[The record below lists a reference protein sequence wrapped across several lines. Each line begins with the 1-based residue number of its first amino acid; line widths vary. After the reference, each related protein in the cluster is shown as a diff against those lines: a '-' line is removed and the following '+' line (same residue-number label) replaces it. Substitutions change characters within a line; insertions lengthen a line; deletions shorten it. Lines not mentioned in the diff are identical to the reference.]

1 MSVYFVTSNYSFS
14 GAKVR
19 LFLKNASI
27 FDFLAFWRR
36 NHPSS
41 SYSSY
46 LYTFKTNP
54 METTEKKLFLLD
66 AYALIYRAFFAMSK
80 NPRLNS
86 KGVNTSAVMGFLNS
100 LYEILQKEKPSHIG
114 VAFDVAGTAQR
125 QAEYS
130 EYKANRE
137 KMPDDLRDAIPYII
151 RLIEGFNIPVYGVEG
166 YEADDVIG
174 TLAKKA
180 EQQGFLTYMMTPDK
194 DFGQLVTDK
203 ILLYKPAKFGEPAQ
217 VWGPKEVCERYG
229 IQEPKQ
235 LIDILGLWGDAADN
249 IPGIPGIGEKTA
261 AQLVGKYGSV
271 ENLIAHADE
280 LKGKQKENVVNFA
293 EQGLM
298 SKSLATINLEVP
310 VEFNEEEL
318 KAKEPDVPMLMALFE
333 ELEFRTFAKRFLEDY
348 KTKQS
353 TLDGPSTL
361 RQAQGSGT
369 LASPSLRGTKQ
380 SREVTEGSQQN
391 DLFSTEATSPSGQFD
406 LFNQGDNSGLLEFS
420 DKDSAKTVAH
430 NYQLVE
436 SDADIQALVGLLSK
450 QKQFVFDTE
459 TTNID
464 VYSAELVG
472 LSFAIKAHEAWY
484 LSMPADQEECQK
496 KLELLR
502 PLFEDESILKIGQN
516 LKYDI
521 SMLAQ
526 YGISVK
532 GKLFDTMLAHY
543 LLEPEQRHN
552 MDYLAEV
559 YLNYITIPIE
569 DLIGK
574 GRQQKTM
581 REVPVNLVKEYA
593 AEDADITLQLYEKLL
608 PLLKE
613 NGVEKLF
620 YEIEMPLVPV
630 LSRMEANGV
639 RIDTENLLQISEAFG
654 VEIHKIEE
662 EIYNAAGMPFNIAS
676 PKQLGEVLFE
686 KLRIDEKA
694 KKTKTGQY
702 ATGEDVLQKLSH
714 KHPIIQLI
722 LDYRSFTKLKSTYLD
737 ALPALVNPKDGLI
750 HTSYNQAVTAT
761 GRLSSNNP
769 NLQNIPV
776 RTEKGREIRRA
787 FVPRSPQ
794 YTLLAADYSQI
805 ELRIIAHLSQDPA
818 MMADFNLGHDIHAAT
833 AAKVFH
839 VPMDQVTKEQRSRAK
854 AVNFGIIYGMSA
866 FGLAERMELSRSEAA
881 DIIKKYFEEY
891 AGIKEYMNRS
901 IALARERGYAETI
914 LGRRRY
920 LRDINGAN
928 SVVRGFAERN
938 AINAPIQ
945 GSSADMIKI
954 AMIGIHEEL
963 ERLKMQ
969 SKMILQVHDELVFDA
984 HLDEL
989 DALKAIVQDKM
1000 VNALPL
1006 SVPVV
1011 VEMNTGA
1018 NWLEAH

>member
-1 MSVYFVTSNYSFS
+1 
-14 GAKVR
+14 
-19 LFLKNASI
+19 
-27 FDFLAFWRR
+27 
-36 NHPSS
+36 
-41 SYSSY
+41 
-46 LYTFKTNP
+46 
-54 METTEKKLFLLD
+54 METTEKRLFLLD

-151 RLIEGFNIPVYGVEG
+151 RLIEAFNIPVYGVEG

-174 TLAKKA
+174 TLSKKA
-180 EQQGFLTYMMTPDK
+180 EQQGFTTYMMTPDK

-235 LIDILGLWGDAADN
+235 LIDILGLWGDASDN

-261 AQLVGKYGSV
+261 SLLIGKYGSM

-310 VEFNEEEL
+310 VDFDEEEL
-318 KAKEPDVPMLMALFE
+318 RAKEPDVPALMALFE

-348 KTKQS
+348 NGKHGVDS
-353 TLDGPSTL
+353 PPPPS
-361 RQAQGSGT
+361 Q
-369 LASPSLRGTKQ
+369 RGTSQ
-380 SREVTEGSQQN
+380 PTGVSRGSQQS
-391 DLFSTEATSPSGQFD
+391 DLFSSNETFD
-406 LFNQGDNSGLLEFS
+406 LFHQGDNSGILEFS
-420 DKDSAKTVAH
+420 DKDSAKTVKH
-430 NYQLVE
+430 DYKLVE
-436 SDADIQALVGLLSK
+436 TEADIQALVALLSK

-484 LSMPADQEECQK
+484 LSMPAEREECQK

-574 GRQQKTM
+574 GRMQKTM

-639 RIDTENLLQISEAFG
+639 RIDTENLKQISDEFAI
-654 VEIHKIEE
+654 EIHNIEE
-662 EIYNAAGMPFNIAS
+662 KIYELAGMPFNIAS
-676 PKQLGEVLFE
+676 PKQLGEILFE
-686 KLRIDEKA
+686 RLRIDEKA

-722 LDYRSFTKLKSTYLD
+722 LDYRSLTKLKSTYLD

-776 RTEKGREIRRA
+776 RTAQGREIRRA
-787 FVPRSPQ
+787 FVPRSPE

-818 MMADFNLGHDIHAAT
+818 MVNDFNLGHDIHAAT

-954 AMIGIHEEL
+954 AMIGIHQEL

-989 DALKAIVQDKM
+989 DTLKSIVQDKM

-1006 SVPVV
+1006 SVPVI
-1011 VEMNTGA
+1011 VEMNTGT

>member
-1 MSVYFVTSNYSFS
+1 
-14 GAKVR
+14 
-19 LFLKNASI
+19 
-27 FDFLAFWRR
+27 
-36 NHPSS
+36 
-41 SYSSY
+41 
-46 LYTFKTNP
+46 

-66 AYALIYRAFFAMSK
+66 AYALIYRAFFAMNK

-100 LYEILQKEKPSHIG
+100 LYEILQKEKPTHIG

-151 RLIEGFNIPVYGVEG
+151 RLIESFNIPVYGVEG

-174 TLAKKA
+174 TLSKKA
-180 EQQGFLTYMMTPDK
+180 EQQGFITYMMTPDK

-217 VWGPKEVCERYG
+217 IWGPKEVCERYG
-229 IQEPKQ
+229 ISDPKQ
-235 LIDILGLWGDAADN
+235 LIDILGLWGDASDN

-261 AQLVGKYGSV
+261 ALLISKYGSV

-280 LKGKQKENVVNFA
+280 LKGKQKENVINYA

-310 VEFNEEEL
+310 IEFNEEEL
-318 KAKEPDVPMLMALFE
+318 RAKEPDLPSLMALFE
-333 ELEFRTFAKRFLEDY
+333 ELEFKTFAKRFLEDY
-348 KTKQS
+348 KKTHDDASSSLRGGTTKQS
-353 TLDGPSTL
+353 SETT
-361 RQAQGSGT
+361 GS
-369 LASPSLRGTKQ
+369 P
-380 SREVTEGSQQN
+380 
-391 DLFSTEATSPSGQFD
+391 DLFSNEIPNASGQFD
-406 LFNQGDNSGLLEFS
+406 LFSQSGDTGDLLAFS
-420 DKDSAKTVAH
+420 DKDSAKTVTH
-430 NYQLVE
+430 DYKLVE
-436 SDADIQALVGLLSK
+436 TEADIKALVELLSK

-484 LSMPADQEECQK
+484 LPMPTNREECQK

-526 YGISVK
+526 YGIHVK

-559 YLNYITIPIE
+559 YLNYITIPID

-581 REVPVNLVKEYA
+581 REVPVEQVKEYA

-639 RIDTENLLQISEAFG
+639 KIDTENLKQISEEFG
-654 VEIHKIEE
+654 REIHKIEE
-662 EIYNAAGMPFNIAS
+662 EIYQLAGTPFNIAS
-676 PKQLGEVLFE
+676 PKQLGEILFE
-686 KLRIDEKA
+686 KLKIDEKA
-694 KKTKTGQY
+694 NKTKTGQY
-702 ATGEDVLQKLSH
+702 ATGEDVLQKLLH
-714 KHPIIQLI
+714 KHPIVQKI

-787 FVPRSPQ
+787 FVPRSEA

-818 MMADFNLGHDIHAAT
+818 MVADFNLGHDIHAAT

-839 VPMDQVTKEQRSRAK
+839 VPMEQVTKEQRSRAK

-901 IALARERGYAETI
+901 IALAKERGYAETI

-920 LRDINGAN
+920 LRDINAAN

-963 ERLKMQ
+963 QRLNMQ

-989 DALKAIVQDKM
+989 DELKSIVKNKM

-1011 VEMNTGA
+1011 VEMNTGN

>member
-1 MSVYFVTSNYSFS
+1 
-14 GAKVR
+14 
-19 LFLKNASI
+19 
-27 FDFLAFWRR
+27 
-36 NHPSS
+36 
-41 SYSSY
+41 
-46 LYTFKTNP
+46 
-54 METTEKKLFLLD
+54 METSEKKLFLID
-66 AYALIYRAFFAMSK
+66 AYALIYRAFFAMNK
-80 NPRLNS
+80 NPRMTS
-86 KGVNTSAVMGFLNS
+86 KGLNTSAVMGFLNS
-100 LYEILQKEKPSHIG
+100 LYEILKNEKPTHIG

-130 EYKANRE
+130 DYKANRE
-137 KMPDDLRDAIPYII
+137 KMPDDLREAIPYII
-151 RLIEGFNIPVYGVEG
+151 RLIEAFNIAIYGVEG

-180 EQQGFLTYMMTPDK
+180 EQQGFTTYMMTPDK

-203 ILLYKPAKFGEPAQ
+203 VLLYKPAKFGEPAQ
-217 VWGPKEVCERYG
+217 VWGPKEVCQRYG
-229 IQEPKQ
+229 ISEPKQ

-280 LKGKQKENVVNFA
+280 LKGKQKENVINFA

-298 SKSLATINLEVP
+298 SKMLATINLEVP
-310 VEFNEEEL
+310 VEFDEEEL
-318 KAKEPDVPMLMALFE
+318 RAKEPDLPALMTLFE
-333 ELEFRTFAKRFLEDY
+333 ELEFKTFAKRFLDDY
-348 KTKQS
+348 KKTHTDS
-353 TLDGPSTL
+353 L
-361 RQAQGSGT
+361 RQA
-369 LASPSLRGTKQ
+369 SPSERGAG
-380 SREVTEGSQQN
+380 GSQTLPLAGGN
-391 DLFSTEATSPSGQFD
+391 PSPDLFSNETPSAMGQFD
-406 LFNQGDNSGLLEFS
+406 LFSQGDSGLLEFS

-430 NYQLVE
+430 DYKLVE
-436 SDADIQALVGLLSK
+436 TEEEIKSLVALLRT

-459 TTNID
+459 TTNVD
-464 VYSAELVG
+464 VYSADLVG
-472 LSFAIKAHEAWY
+472 VSFAVKAHEAWY
-484 LSMPADQEECQK
+484 LPMPAKREECQR

-502 PLFEDESILKIGQN
+502 SLFEDENILKIGQN

-526 YGISVK
+526 YGINVK
-532 GKLFDTMLAHY
+532 GKMFDTMLAHY

-559 YLNYITIPIE
+559 YLNYLTIPIE

-581 REVPVNLVKEYA
+581 REVPVELVKEYA

-639 RIDTENLLQISEAFG
+639 KIDTQNLQQISEEFG
-654 VEIHKIEE
+654 QEIRKVEE
-662 EIYNAAGMPFNIAS
+662 EIYTLAGAPFNIAS
-676 PKQLGEVLFE
+676 PKQLGEILFE
-686 KLRIDEKA
+686 KLKIDEKA

-702 ATGEDVLQKLSH
+702 ATGEEVLQKLLH
-714 KHPIIQLI
+714 KHAIVQKI

-787 FVPRSPQ
+787 FVPRSEQ

-818 MMADFNLGHDIHAAT
+818 MVADFNLGHDIHAAT

-839 VPMDQVTKEQRSRAK
+839 VPMNEVTKEQRSRAK

-891 AGIKEYMNRS
+891 AGIRAYMDRS
-901 IALARERGYAETI
+901 IALAKERGYAETI

-954 AMIGIHEEL
+954 AMIGIHEEMQ
-963 ERLKMQ
+963 RLKMQ

-989 DALKAIVQDKM
+989 NDLKAIVQGKM

-1006 SVPVV
+1006 SVPIV
-1011 VEMNTGA
+1011 VEMNTGS

>member
-1 MSVYFVTSNYSFS
+1 
-14 GAKVR
+14 
-19 LFLKNASI
+19 
-27 FDFLAFWRR
+27 
-36 NHPSS
+36 
-41 SYSSY
+41 
-46 LYTFKTNP
+46 

-66 AYALIYRAFFAMSK
+66 AYALIYRAFFALSK
-80 NPRLNS
+80 NPRMNS
-86 KGVNTSAVMGFLNS
+86 KGVNTSAIMGFLNS
-100 LYEILQKEKPSHIG
+100 LYEILQKEKPTHIG
-114 VAFDVAGTAQR
+114 VAFDVSGTAQR

-137 KMPDDLRDAIPYII
+137 KMPDDLRESIPYII
-151 RLIEGFNIPVYGVEG
+151 RLIEAFNIPVYGVEG

-174 TLAKKA
+174 TLSKKA
-180 EQQGFLTYMMTPDK
+180 EQQGFTTYMMTPDK

-229 IQEPKQ
+229 IKEPKQ
-235 LIDILGLWGDAADN
+235 LIDILGLWGDASDN

-261 AQLVGKYGSV
+261 STLVGQYGSV

-280 LKGKQKENVVNFA
+280 LKGKQKENVINFA

-298 SKSLATINLEVP
+298 SKALATINLEVP
-310 VEFNEEEL
+310 VGFNEEEL
-318 KAKEPDVPMLMALFE
+318 KAKEPDVPALMALFE
-333 ELEFRTFAKRFLEDY
+333 ELEFKTFAKRFLDDY
-348 KTKQS
+348 KKSHDSVLT
-353 TLDGPSTL
+353 TV
-361 RQAQGSGT
+361 GT
-369 LASPSLRGTKQ
+369 PAPKPASPEAFSAPSL
-380 SREVTEGSQQN
+380 
-391 DLFSTEATSPSGQFD
+391 SGQFD

-420 DKDSAKTVAH
+420 DKDSAKTVPH
-430 NYQLVE
+430 DYKLVE
-436 SDADIQALVGLLSK
+436 TEADIKALVELLSK
-450 QKQFVFDTE
+450 QQQFVFDTE

-464 VYSAELVG
+464 VYSADLVG

-484 LSMPADQEECQK
+484 LPMPAEREACQM

-502 PLFEDESILKIGQN
+502 PLFEDETILKIGQN

-526 YGISVK
+526 YGIRVK
-532 GKLFDTMLAHY
+532 GPMFDTMLAHY

-559 YLNYITIPIE
+559 YLNYLTIPIE

-574 GRQQKTM
+574 GRMQKTM

-593 AEDADITLQLYEKLL
+593 TEDADITLQLYEKLL

-630 LSRMEANGV
+630 LSCMEANGV
-639 RIDTENLLQISEAFG
+639 RIDTENLQQISEAFG
-654 VEIHKIEE
+654 VEIRKIEE
-662 EIYNAAGMPFNIAS
+662 EIYKAAGMPFNIAS
-676 PKQLGEVLFE
+676 PKQLGEILFE
-686 KLRIDEKA
+686 RLRIDEKA

-714 KHPIIQLI
+714 KHPIIQMI
-722 LDYRSFTKLKSTYLD
+722 LDYRSLTKLKSTYLD

-776 RTEKGREIRRA
+776 RTAQGREIRRA

-818 MMADFNLGHDIHAAT
+818 MVNDFNLGHDIHAAT

-954 AMIGIHEEL
+954 AMIGIHQEL
-963 ERLKMQ
+963 ERLKMR

-984 HLDEL
+984 HLDEI
-989 DALKAIVQDKM
+989 DALKSIVQDKM

>member
-1 MSVYFVTSNYSFS
+1 
-14 GAKVR
+14 
-19 LFLKNASI
+19 
-27 FDFLAFWRR
+27 
-36 NHPSS
+36 
-41 SYSSY
+41 
-46 LYTFKTNP
+46 
-54 METTEKKLFLLD
+54 METSEKKLFLLD

-151 RLIEGFNIPVYGVEG
+151 RLIEAFNIPVYGVEG

-180 EQQGFLTYMMTPDK
+180 EQQGFTTYMMTPDK

-229 IQEPKQ
+229 IKEPKQ
-235 LIDILGLWGDAADN
+235 LIDILGLWGDASDN

-261 AQLVGKYGSV
+261 AILVGKYGSV

-310 VEFNEEEL
+310 VEFDEEEL
-318 KAKEPDVPMLMALFE
+318 KAKEPDVPALMALFE
-333 ELEFRTFAKRFLEDY
+333 ELEFRTFAKRFLDDY
-348 KTKQS
+348 KKS
-353 TLDGPSTL
+353 HDGQPVIETP
-361 RQAQGSGT
+361 APKT
-369 LASPSLRGTKQ
+369 AAP
-380 SREVTEGSQQN
+380 EP
-391 DLFSTEATSPSGQFD
+391 STEAPTPSGAFD
-406 LFNQGDNSGLLEFS
+406 LFHQGGETDDLLVFS

-436 SDADIQALVGLLSK
+436 SDADIQAVVALLSK

-464 VYSAELVG
+464 VYCAELVG

-484 LSMPADQEECQK
+484 LSMPADRDECQK

-502 PLFEDESILKIGQN
+502 PLFEDESIIKIGQN

-574 GRQQKTM
+574 GRMQKTM

-620 YEIEMPLVPV
+620 YKIEMPLVPV

-639 RIDTENLLQISEAFG
+639 RIDTENLKQISDEFG
-654 VEIHKIEE
+654 IKIHKIEE
-662 EIYNAAGMPFNIAS
+662 KIYELAGMPFNIAS
-676 PKQLGEVLFE
+676 PKQLGEILFE
-686 KLRIDEKA
+686 RLRIDEKA

-722 LDYRSFTKLKSTYLD
+722 LDYRSLTKLKSTYLD

-776 RTEKGREIRRA
+776 RTAQGREIRRA
-787 FVPRSPQ
+787 FVPRSSE

-805 ELRIIAHLSQDPA
+805 ELRIIAHLSQDPV
-818 MMADFNLGHDIHAAT
+818 MVNDFNLGHDIHAAT

-839 VPMDQVTKEQRSRAK
+839 VPMEQVTKEQRSRAK

-954 AMIGIHEEL
+954 AMIGIHQEL

-1006 SVPVV
+1006 SVPVI

>member
-1 MSVYFVTSNYSFS
+1 
-14 GAKVR
+14 
-19 LFLKNASI
+19 
-27 FDFLAFWRR
+27 
-36 NHPSS
+36 
-41 SYSSY
+41 
-46 LYTFKTNP
+46 
-54 METTEKKLFLLD
+54 METSEKKLFLLD
-66 AYALIYRAFFAMSK
+66 AYALIYRAFFALSK
-80 NPRLNS
+80 NPRMNS

-100 LYEILQKEKPSHIG
+100 LYEILQKEKPTHIG

-137 KMPDDLRDAIPYII
+137 KMPDDLRDSIPYII
-151 RLIEGFNIPVYGVEG
+151 RLIEAFNIPVYGVEG

-174 TLAKKA
+174 TLSKKA
-180 EQQGFLTYMMTPDK
+180 EQQGFITYMMTPDK

-261 AQLVGKYGSV
+261 AQLVGQYGSV

-280 LKGKQKENVVNFA
+280 LKGKQKENVINFA

-298 SKSLATINLEVP
+298 SKALATINLEVP

-318 KAKEPDVPMLMALFE
+318 KAKEPDVPALMALFE
-333 ELEFRTFAKRFLEDY
+333 ELEFKTFAKRFLEDY

-353 TLDGPSTL
+353 SWVGPSTL

-380 SREVTEGSQQN
+380 SRETAGSQTP
-391 DLFSTEATSPSGQFD
+391 DLFSTSTPSGELD
-406 LFNQGDNSGLLEFS
+406 LFHQGDNDGLLEFS
-420 DKDSAKTVAH
+420 DKDSAKTVTH
-430 NYQLVE
+430 DYQLVE
-436 SDADIQALVGLLSK
+436 TDADIKALVELLSK

-472 LSFAIKAHEAWY
+472 ASFATKAHEAWY
-484 LSMPADQEECQK
+484 LPMPAERDACQR

-502 PLFEDESILKIGQN
+502 PLFEDESLLKIGQN

-526 YGISVK
+526 YGINVK
-532 GKLFDTMLAHY
+532 GKMFDTMLAHY
-543 LLEPEQRHN
+543 LIEPEQRHN

-559 YLNYITIPIE
+559 YLNYLTIPIE

-581 REVPVNLVKEYA
+581 REVPVELVKEYA

-639 RIDTENLLQISEAFG
+639 KIDTENLQLISEEFG
-654 VEIHKIEE
+654 GEIHKIEE
-662 EIYNAAGMPFNIAS
+662 QIYQAADTPFNIAS
-676 PKQLGEVLFE
+676 PKQLGEILFE
-686 KLRIDEKA
+686 RLHIDEKA

-714 KHPIIQLI
+714 KHPIIQMI
-722 LDYRSFTKLKSTYLD
+722 LDYRSLTKLKSTYLD

-787 FVPRSPQ
+787 FVPRSQQ

-818 MMADFNLGHDIHAAT
+818 MVADFNLGHDIHAAT

-954 AMIGIHEEL
+954 AMIGIHQEL

-989 DALKAIVQDKM
+989 DTLKAIVQDKM

-1006 SVPVV
+1006 SVPIV

>member
-1 MSVYFVTSNYSFS
+1 
-14 GAKVR
+14 
-19 LFLKNASI
+19 
-27 FDFLAFWRR
+27 
-36 NHPSS
+36 
-41 SYSSY
+41 
-46 LYTFKTNP
+46 

-80 NPRLNS
+80 NPRMNS

-100 LYEILQKEKPSHIG
+100 LYEILQKEKPTYIG
-114 VAFDVAGTAQR
+114 VAFDVSGTAQR

-137 KMPDDLRDAIPYII
+137 KMPDDLRDSIPYII
-151 RLIEGFNIPVYGVEG
+151 RLIEAFNIPIFGVEG

-194 DFGQLVTDK
+194 DFGQLVTDR

-261 AQLVGKYGSV
+261 AILVGKYGSV
-271 ENLIAHADE
+271 ENLIAHTDE
-280 LKGKQKENVVNFA
+280 LKGKQKENVINFA

-298 SKSLATINLEVP
+298 SKALATINLEVP
-310 VEFNEEEL
+310 VDLDEEEL
-318 KAKEPDVPMLMALFE
+318 KAKEPDVPALMALFE

-348 KTKQS
+348 KGKHGVDS
-353 TLDGPSTL
+353 PLPPSQRGNQPT
-361 RQAQGSGT
+361 GTSG
-369 LASPSLRGTKQ
+369 
-380 SREVTEGSQQN
+380 GSQHP
-391 DLFSTEATSPSGQFD
+391 DLFSSNETLD

-420 DKDSAKTVAH
+420 EKDSAKTVAH
-430 NYQLVE
+430 DYKLVE
-436 SDADIQALVGLLSK
+436 TEADIKALVDLLSK

-484 LSMPADQEECQK
+484 LSMPADQQECQK

-502 PLFEDESILKIGQN
+502 SLFENESILKIGQN

-521 SMLAQ
+521 SMLTQ

-559 YLNYITIPIE
+559 YLNYLTIPIE

-581 REVPVNLVKEYA
+581 REVPVELVKEYA

-639 RIDTENLLQISEAFG
+639 RIDTENLQQISEAFG

-662 EIYNAAGMPFNIAS
+662 EIYKAAGMPFNIAS
-676 PKQLGEVLFE
+676 PKQLGEILFE
-686 KLRIDEKA
+686 RLHIDEKA

-714 KHPIIQLI
+714 KHPIIQMI

-787 FVPRSPQ
+787 FVPRSSE

-818 MMADFNLGHDIHAAT
+818 MVADFNLGHDIHAAT

-954 AMIGIHEEL
+954 AMIGIHQEL

-989 DALKAIVQDKM
+989 DTLKAIVQDKM

>member
-1 MSVYFVTSNYSFS
+1 
-14 GAKVR
+14 
-19 LFLKNASI
+19 
-27 FDFLAFWRR
+27 
-36 NHPSS
+36 
-41 SYSSY
+41 
-46 LYTFKTNP
+46 

-66 AYALIYRAFFAMSK
+66 AYALIYRAFFAMNK
-80 NPRLNS
+80 NPRMTS
-86 KGVNTSAVMGFLNS
+86 KGLNTSAVMGFLNS
-100 LYEILQKEKPSHIG
+100 LYEILKNEKPTHIG

-137 KMPDDLRDAIPYII
+137 KMPDDLRESIPYII
-151 RLIEGFNIPVYGVEG
+151 RLIEAFNIPIYGVEG

-174 TLAKKA
+174 TLSKKA
-180 EQQGFLTYMMTPDK
+180 EQQGFVTYMMTPDK

-203 ILLYKPAKFGEPAQ
+203 VLLYKPAKFGEPAQ

-229 IQEPKQ
+229 ISEPKQ

-261 AQLVGKYGSV
+261 AQLVQKYGSV
-271 ENLIAHADE
+271 ENLITHADE
-280 LKGKQKENVVNFA
+280 LKGKQKENVINFA
-293 EQGLM
+293 EQGMM
-298 SKSLATINLEVP
+298 SKMLATINLEVP
-310 VEFNEEEL
+310 VEFDEEEL
-318 KAKEPDVPMLMALFE
+318 RAKEPDLPALMALFE
-333 ELEFRTFAKRFLEDY
+333 ELEFKTFAKRFLDDY
-348 KTKQS
+348 KKTHTDSPWQ
-353 TLDGPSTL
+353 
-361 RQAQGSGT
+361 
-369 LASPSLRGTKQ
+369 ASPSERGAG
-380 SREVTEGSQQN
+380 GSQTLSTANGSQMP
-391 DLFSTEATSPSGQFD
+391 DLFSTETPSSSGQFD
-406 LFNQGDNSGLLEFS
+406 LFSQSENNGNLLDFS
-420 DKDSAKTVAH
+420 DKNSANTVQH
-430 NYQLVE
+430 DYKLVE
-436 SDADIQALVGLLSK
+436 TEVEIKALVELLKS

-464 VYSAELVG
+464 VYSADLVG
-472 LSFAIKAHEAWY
+472 VSFAIKAHEAWY
-484 LSMPADQEECQK
+484 LPMPTEREECQK

-502 PLFEDESILKIGQN
+502 PLFEDETILKIGQN

-526 YGISVK
+526 YGINVK
-532 GKLFDTMLAHY
+532 GKMFDTMLAHY
-543 LLEPEQRHN
+543 LIEPEQRHN

-581 REVPVNLVKEYA
+581 REVPIELAKEYA
-593 AEDADITLQLYEKLL
+593 AEDADITLQLYEKLM

-620 YEIEMPLVPV
+620 YDIEMPLVPV

-639 RIDTENLLQISEAFG
+639 KIDTQNLQQISEDFG
-654 VEIHKIEE
+654 EEIKKIEE
-662 EIYNAAGMPFNIAS
+662 KIYELAGTPFNIAS

-686 KLRIDEKA
+686 KLKIDEKA

-702 ATGEDVLQKLSH
+702 ATGEEVLQKLLH
-714 KHPIIQLI
+714 KHPIIQKI

-776 RTEKGREIRRA
+776 RTAQGREIRRA

-818 MMADFNLGHDIHAAT
+818 MVADFNLGHDIHAAT

-839 VPMDQVTKEQRSRAK
+839 VPMNEVIKEQRSRAK

-901 IALARERGYAETI
+901 IALAKERGYAETI

-954 AMIGIHEEL
+954 AMIGIHEEMQ
-963 ERLKMQ
+963 RLKMQ
-969 SKMILQVHDELVFDA
+969 SKMMLQVHDELVFDA

-989 DALKAIVQDKM
+989 DALKAIVNDKM

-1011 VEMNTGA
+1011 VEMNTGN

>member
-1 MSVYFVTSNYSFS
+1 
-14 GAKVR
+14 
-19 LFLKNASI
+19 
-27 FDFLAFWRR
+27 
-36 NHPSS
+36 
-41 SYSSY
+41 
-46 LYTFKTNP
+46 

-80 NPRLNS
+80 NPRMNS
-86 KGVNTSAVMGFLNS
+86 KGINTSAVMGFLNS
-100 LYEILQKEKPSHIG
+100 LYEILQKEKPTHIG

-137 KMPDDLRDAIPYII
+137 KMPDDLRDSIPYII
-151 RLIEGFNIPVYGVEG
+151 RLIEAFNIPVYGVEG

-229 IQEPKQ
+229 IQEPTQ

-261 AQLVGKYGSV
+261 AILVGKYGSV

-280 LKGKQKENVVNFA
+280 LKGKQKENVINFA

-298 SKSLATINLEVP
+298 SKALATINLEVP
-310 VEFNEEEL
+310 VDFDEEEL
-318 KAKEPDVPMLMALFE
+318 KAKDPDVPALMALFE

-348 KTKQS
+348 KGKHGFDS
-353 TLDGPSTL
+353 PLPPSERGNQPT
-361 RQAQGSGT
+361 GTSG
-369 LASPSLRGTKQ
+369 
-380 SREVTEGSQQN
+380 GSQHP
-391 DLFSTEATSPSGQFD
+391 DLFSSNETLD
-406 LFNQGDNSGLLEFS
+406 LFNQGNNSGLLEFS

-430 NYQLVE
+430 DYKLVE
-436 SDADIQALVGLLSK
+436 TEADIKALVDLLSK

-484 LSMPADQEECQK
+484 LSMPADQQECQK

-502 PLFEDESILKIGQN
+502 PLFENESILKIGQN

-559 YLNYITIPIE
+559 YLNYLTIPIE

-581 REVPVNLVKEYA
+581 REVPVELVKEYA

-639 RIDTENLLQISEAFG
+639 RIDTENLQQISEAFG
-654 VEIHKIEE
+654 IEIHKIEE
-662 EIYNAAGMPFNIAS
+662 EIYKAAGMPFNIAS
-676 PKQLGEVLFE
+676 PKQLGEILFE
-686 KLRIDEKA
+686 RLHIDEKA

-714 KHPIIQLI
+714 KHPIIQMI

-787 FVPRSPQ
+787 FVPRSSE

-818 MMADFNLGHDIHAAT
+818 MVNDFNLGHDIHAAT

-891 AGIKEYMNRS
+891 AGIKKYMNRS

-954 AMIGIHEEL
+954 AMIGIHQEL

-989 DALKAIVQDKM
+989 DTLKAIVNDKM
-1000 VNALPL
+1000 ANALPL
-1006 SVPVV
+1006 SVPVI

>member
-1 MSVYFVTSNYSFS
+1 M
-14 GAKVR
+14 
-19 LFLKNASI
+19 
-27 FDFLAFWRR
+27 
-36 NHPSS
+36 
-41 SYSSY
+41 
-46 LYTFKTNP
+46 
-54 METTEKKLFLLD
+54 EKKLFLLD
-66 AYALIYRAFFAMSK
+66 AYALIYRAFFAMNK
-80 NPRLNS
+80 NPRMTS
-86 KGVNTSAVMGFLNS
+86 KGLNTSAVMGFLNS
-100 LYEILQKEKPSHIG
+100 LYEILQKEKPTHIG

-151 RLIEGFNIPVYGVEG
+151 RLIEAFNIPIYGVEG

-174 TLAKKA
+174 TLSKKA
-180 EQQGFLTYMMTPDK
+180 EQQGFTTYMMTPDK

-203 ILLYKPAKFGEPAQ
+203 VLLYKPAKFGEPAQ
-217 VWGPKEVCERYG
+217 VWGPKEVCQRYG

-235 LIDILGLWGDAADN
+235 LIDILGLWGDTADN

-261 AQLVGKYGSV
+261 ALLVQKYGSV

-318 KAKEPDVPMLMALFE
+318 RAKEPDVPALMALFE
-333 ELEFRTFAKRFLEDY
+333 ELEFKTFAKRFLEDY
-348 KTKQS
+348 KKTHS
-353 TLDGPSTL
+353 GEAPLDCFVPRNDERTT
-361 RQAQGSGT
+361 GSKT
-369 LASPSLRGTKQ
+369 P
-380 SREVTEGSQQN
+380 
-391 DLFSTEATSPSGQFD
+391 DLFSAETPTPSGQCD

-420 DKDSAKTVAH
+420 DKDSAKTMAH
-430 NYQLVE
+430 NYRLVE
-436 SDADIQALVGLLSK
+436 TEEEIKALVELLSK

-464 VYSAELVG
+464 VYSADLVG
-472 LSFAIKAHEAWY
+472 VSFAIKAHEAWY
-484 LSMPADQEECQK
+484 LPMPADREACQK

-526 YGISVK
+526 YGISVR
-532 GKLFDTMLAHY
+532 GKMFDTMLAHY

-581 REVPVNLVKEYA
+581 REVPVELVKEYA

-639 RIDTENLLQISEAFG
+639 KIDTQNLQQISEEFG
-654 VEIHKIEE
+654 GEIRKIEE
-662 EIYNAAGMPFNIAS
+662 QIYELAGAPFNIAS
-676 PKQLGEVLFE
+676 PKQLGEILFE
-686 KLRIDEKA
+686 RLKIDEKA

-702 ATGEDVLQKLSH
+702 ATGEDVLQKLAH
-714 KHPIIQLI
+714 KHPIINLI
-722 LDYRSFTKLKSTYLD
+722 LDYRSLTKLKSTYLD

-787 FVPRSPQ
+787 FVPRSPE

-818 MMADFNLGHDIHAAT
+818 MVADFNLGHDIHAAT

-901 IALARERGYAETI
+901 IALAKERGYAETI

-920 LRDINGAN
+920 LRDINSSN

-954 AMIGIHEEL
+954 AMIGIHQEMEQ
-963 ERLKMQ
+963 LKMH

-984 HLDEL
+984 HLNEL
-989 DALKAIVQDKM
+989 DTLKSIVNDKM

-1006 SVPVV
+1006 SVPVI
-1011 VEMNTGA
+1011 VEMNTGT

>member
-1 MSVYFVTSNYSFS
+1 M
-14 GAKVR
+14 
-19 LFLKNASI
+19 
-27 FDFLAFWRR
+27 
-36 NHPSS
+36 
-41 SYSSY
+41 Y
-46 LYTFKTNP
+46 LYTFKYNP
-54 METTEKKLFLLD
+54 METSEKKLFLLD
-66 AYALIYRAFFAMSK
+66 AYALIYRAFFAMNK
-80 NPRLNS
+80 NPRMTS
-86 KGVNTSAVMGFLNS
+86 KGLNTSAVMGFLNS
-100 LYEILQKEKPSHIG
+100 LYEILQKEKPTHIG

-137 KMPDDLRDAIPYII
+137 KMPDDLRESIPYII
-151 RLIEGFNIPVYGVEG
+151 RLIEAFNIPVYGVEG
-166 YEADDVIG
+166 YEADDIIG

-180 EQQGFLTYMMTPDK
+180 EQQGVITYMMTPDK

-261 AQLVGKYGSV
+261 AQLVQKYGSV

-280 LKGKQKENVVNFA
+280 LKGKQKENVINFA

-298 SKSLATINLEVP
+298 SKALATINLEVP

-318 KAKEPDVPMLMALFE
+318 KAKEPNVPALMALFE
-333 ELEFRTFAKRFLEDY
+333 ELEFRTFAKRFLEEY
-348 KTKQS
+348 KKTHTDEAS
-353 TLDGPSTL
+353 LDCFVPRNDERTT
-361 RQAQGSGT
+361 R
-369 LASPSLRGTKQ
+369 
-380 SREVTEGSQQN
+380 SQTP
-391 DLFSTEATSPSGQFD
+391 DLFSNANQFD
-406 LFNQGDNSGLLEFS
+406 LFHQGDNGLLEFTE
-420 DKDSAKTVAH
+420 KDSAKTVKH
-430 NYQLVE
+430 DYNLVE
-436 SDADIQALVGLLSK
+436 TEEKIKALVELLSK
-450 QKQFVFDTE
+450 QKQFIFDTE

-464 VYSAELVG
+464 IYSAELVG
-472 LSFAIKAHEAWY
+472 LSFSIKAHEAWY
-484 LSMPADQEECQK
+484 LPMPDDREECQR

-532 GKLFDTMLAHY
+532 GPMFDTMLAHY

-559 YLNYITIPIE
+559 YLNYLTIPIE

-581 REVPVNLVKEYA
+581 REVPIELVKEYA

-639 RIDTENLLQISEAFG
+639 KIDTENLQQISEEFG
-654 VEIHKIEE
+654 REIHKIEE
-662 EIYNAAGMPFNIAS
+662 EIYELAGTPFNIAS
-676 PKQLGEVLFE
+676 PKQLGEILFE
-686 KLRIDEKA
+686 KLKIDEKA

-702 ATGEDVLQKLSH
+702 ATGEDVLQKLLH
-714 KHPIIQLI
+714 KHPIIQKI

-787 FVPRSPQ
+787 FVPRSHE

-818 MMADFNLGHDIHAAT
+818 MVNDFNLGHDIHAAT

-839 VPMDQVTKEQRSRAK
+839 VPMDLVTKEQRSRAK

-920 LRDINGAN
+920 LRDINGSN

-954 AMIGIHEEL
+954 AMIGIHQEL

-989 DALKAIVQDKM
+989 DTLKSIVNDKM

-1011 VEMNTGA
+1011 VEMNTGT

>member
-1 MSVYFVTSNYSFS
+1 
-14 GAKVR
+14 
-19 LFLKNASI
+19 
-27 FDFLAFWRR
+27 
-36 NHPSS
+36 
-41 SYSSY
+41 
-46 LYTFKTNP
+46 
-54 METTEKKLFLLD
+54 METTNKKLFLLD
-66 AYALIYRAFFAMSK
+66 AYALIYRAFFAMNK
-80 NPRLNS
+80 NPRMTS
-86 KGVNTSAVMGFLNS
+86 KGLNTSAVMGFLNS
-100 LYEILQKEKPSHIG
+100 LYEILKNEKPTHIG

-151 RLIEGFNIPVYGVEG
+151 RLVEAFNIPIYGVEG

-174 TLAKKA
+174 TLSKKA
-180 EQQGFLTYMMTPDK
+180 EQQGFTTYMMTPDK

-203 ILLYKPAKFGEPAQ
+203 VLLYKPAKFGEPAQ
-217 VWGPKEVCERYG
+217 IWGPNEVCQRYG
-229 IQEPKQ
+229 ISEPKQ

-280 LKGKQKENVVNFA
+280 LKGKQKENVIEFA

-298 SKSLATINLEVP
+298 SKMLATINLEVP
-310 VEFNEEEL
+310 VEFDEEEL
-318 KAKEPDVPMLMALFE
+318 KIKDPDLPALMALFE
-333 ELEFRTFAKRFLEDY
+333 ELEFKTFAKRFLEDY
-348 KTKQS
+348 KGKHGVDS
-353 TLDGPSTL
+353 PLPPSE
-361 RQAQGSGT
+361 
-369 LASPSLRGTKQ
+369 RGTQ
-380 SREVTEGSQQN
+380 PTRVAGESQTP
-391 DLFSTEATSPSGQFD
+391 DLFSNETPNASGQFN
-406 LFNQGDNSGLLEFS
+406 LFNQGDGTGELLVFS
-420 DKDSAKTVAH
+420 DKASAKTVQHDYRLLETEADIKA
-430 NYQLVE
+430 LVE
-436 SDADIQALVGLLSK
+436 LLSK
-450 QKQFVFDTE
+450 QKQIVFDTE

-472 LSFAIKAHEAWY
+472 MSFAIKAHEAWY
-484 LSMPADQEECQK
+484 LPMPSDQEECQK

-502 PLFEDESILKIGQN
+502 PLFEDESIMKIGQN

-532 GKLFDTMLAHY
+532 GKTFDTMLAHY

-559 YLNYITIPIE
+559 YLNYVTIPIE

-574 GRQQKTM
+574 GRMQKTM
-581 REVPVNLVKEYA
+581 REVPVELVKEYA
-593 AEDADITLQLYEKLL
+593 AEDADITLQLYEKLM

-639 RIDTENLLQISEAFG
+639 KIDTENLQQISEEFG
-654 VEIHKIEE
+654 KEIHKIEE
-662 EIYNAAGMPFNIAS
+662 EIYTLAGMPFNIAS
-676 PKQLGEVLFE
+676 PKQLGEILFE
-686 KLRIDEKA
+686 RLRIDEKA

-702 ATGEDVLQKLSH
+702 ATGEEVLQKLSH
-714 KHPIIQLI
+714 KHPIIQKI

-776 RTEKGREIRRA
+776 RTAQGREIRRA

-818 MMADFNLGHDIHAAT
+818 MVSDFNLGHDIHAAT

-839 VPMDQVTKEQRSRAK
+839 VPMNEVTKEQRSRAK

-901 IALARERGYAETI
+901 IALAKERGYAETI

-920 LRDINGAN
+920 LRDINGSN

-954 AMIGIHEEL
+954 AMIGINEEMQ
-963 ERLKMQ
+963 RLKMQ
-969 SKMILQVHDELVFDA
+969 SKMMLQVHDELVFDA

-989 DALKAIVQDKM
+989 DDLKAIVNDKM
-1000 VNALPL
+1000 VNAMPL

>member
-1 MSVYFVTSNYSFS
+1 
-14 GAKVR
+14 
-19 LFLKNASI
+19 
-27 FDFLAFWRR
+27 
-36 NHPSS
+36 
-41 SYSSY
+41 
-46 LYTFKTNP
+46 

-80 NPRLNS
+80 NPRMNS
-86 KGVNTSAVMGFLNS
+86 KGLNTSAVMGFLNS
-100 LYEILQKEKPSHIG
+100 LYEILQKEKPTHIG
-114 VAFDVAGTAQR
+114 VAFDVSGTAQR

-151 RLIEGFNIPVYGVEG
+151 RLIEAFNIPVYGVEG

-174 TLAKKA
+174 TLSKKA
-180 EQQGFLTYMMTPDK
+180 EQQGFITYMMTPDK

-261 AQLVGKYGSV
+261 AQLVQKYGSV

-280 LKGKQKENVVNFA
+280 LKGKQKENVINFA

-298 SKSLATINLEVP
+298 SKALATINLEVP
-310 VEFNEEEL
+310 VEFSEEEL
-318 KAKEPDVPMLMALFE
+318 KAKEPDVPALMALFE
-333 ELEFRTFAKRFLEDY
+333 ELEFKTFAKRFLEDY
-348 KTKQS
+348 KKTHGDVPQAETPTPK
-353 TLDGPSTL
+353 PS
-361 RQAQGSGT
+361 A
-369 LASPSLRGTKQ
+369 P
-380 SREVTEGSQQN
+380 N
-391 DLFSTEATSPSGQFD
+391 LFSTTTPSSEFD
-406 LFNQGDNSGLLEFS
+406 LFHQGDNSGLLEFS
-420 DKDSAKTVAH
+420 DKDSAKTVPH
-430 NYQLVE
+430 DYKLVE
-436 SDADIQALVGLLSK
+436 NDADIKSLVDLLCK

-484 LSMPADQEECQK
+484 LSMPAEREACQK

-502 PLFEDESILKIGQN
+502 PLFENEGIQKIGQN

-532 GKLFDTMLAHY
+532 GPMFDTMLAHY

-559 YLNYITIPIE
+559 YLNYLTIPIE

-581 REVPVNLVKEYA
+581 REVPVEQVKEYA
-593 AEDADITLQLYEKLL
+593 AEDADITLQLYEKLM

-639 RIDTENLLQISEAFG
+639 KIDTENLQQISEEFG
-654 VEIHKIEE
+654 KEIRKIEE
-662 EIYNAAGMPFNIAS
+662 QIYQAAGTPFNIAS
-676 PKQLGEVLFE
+676 PKQLGEILFE
-686 KLRIDEKA
+686 KLKIDEKA

-714 KHPIIQLI
+714 KHPIIQMI

-818 MMADFNLGHDIHAAT
+818 MVNDFNLGHDIHAAT

-839 VPMDQVTKEQRSRAK
+839 VPMEQVTKEQRSRAK

-954 AMIGIHEEL
+954 AMIGIHQEL

-989 DALKAIVQDKM
+989 DTLKAIVNDKM

-1011 VEMNTGA
+1011 VEMNTGS

>member
-1 MSVYFVTSNYSFS
+1 
-14 GAKVR
+14 
-19 LFLKNASI
+19 
-27 FDFLAFWRR
+27 
-36 NHPSS
+36 
-41 SYSSY
+41 
-46 LYTFKTNP
+46 
-54 METTEKKLFLLD
+54 MEATEKKLFLLD

-80 NPRLNS
+80 NPRMNS

-100 LYEILQKEKPSHIG
+100 LYEILQKEKPTHIG

-137 KMPDDLRDAIPYII
+137 KMPDDLRDSIPYII
-151 RLIEGFNIPVYGVEG
+151 RLIEAFNIPVYGVEG

-174 TLAKKA
+174 TLSKKA
-180 EQQGFLTYMMTPDK
+180 EKQGFTTYMMTPDK

-261 AQLVGKYGSV
+261 AILVGKYGSV

-280 LKGKQKENVVNFA
+280 LKGKQKENVINFA

-298 SKSLATINLEVP
+298 SKALATINLEVP
-310 VEFNEEEL
+310 VDFDEEEL
-318 KAKEPDVPMLMALFE
+318 KAKDPDVPALMALFE
-333 ELEFRTFAKRFLEDY
+333 ELGFKTFAKRFLEDY
-348 KTKQS
+348 KSKQS
-353 TLDGPSTL
+353 TLDGPST
-361 RQAQGSGT
+361 GSGT
-369 LASPSLRGTKQ
+369 SASPSLRGTKQ
-380 SREVTEGSQQN
+380 SREMTEGSQQP
-391 DLFSTEATSPSGQFD
+391 DLFSSNETLD
-406 LFNQGDNSGLLEFS
+406 LFNQGDNSGILEFS
-420 DKDSAKTVAH
+420 DKDSAKTLAH
-430 NYQLVE
+430 DYKLVE
-436 SDADIQALVGLLSK
+436 TETDIKALVDLLSK

-484 LSMPADQEECQK
+484 LSMPANQEECQK

-502 PLFEDESILKIGQN
+502 PLFEDESIMKIGQN

-559 YLNYITIPIE
+559 YLNYLTIPIE

-581 REVPVNLVKEYA
+581 REVPVELVKEYA

-639 RIDTENLLQISEAFG
+639 RIDTENLQQISETFG
-654 VEIHKIEE
+654 IEIHKIEE
-662 EIYNAAGMPFNIAS
+662 EIYKAAGMPFNIAS

-686 KLRIDEKA
+686 RLHIDEKA

-714 KHPIIQLI
+714 KHPIIQMI

-787 FVPRSPQ
+787 FVPRSEA

-818 MMADFNLGHDIHAAT
+818 MVNDFNLGHDIHAAT

-989 DALKAIVQDKM
+989 DTLKAIVQDKM

-1006 SVPVV
+1006 SVPVI

>member
-1 MSVYFVTSNYSFS
+1 
-14 GAKVR
+14 
-19 LFLKNASI
+19 
-27 FDFLAFWRR
+27 
-36 NHPSS
+36 
-41 SYSSY
+41 
-46 LYTFKTNP
+46 
-54 METTEKKLFLLD
+54 MEKQEKKLFLLD
-66 AYALIYRAFFAMSK
+66 AYALIYRAFFALNK
-80 NPRLNS
+80 NPRINS

-100 LYEILQKEKPSHIG
+100 LYEILQKEKPTHIG

-137 KMPDDLRDAIPYII
+137 KMPDDLREAIPYII
-151 RLIEGFNIPVYGVEG
+151 RLIEAFNIAIYGVEG

-174 TLAKKA
+174 TMSKKA

-194 DFGQLVTDK
+194 DFGQLVTDRV
-203 ILLYKPAKFGEPAQ
+203 LLYKPAKFGEPAQ

-261 AQLVGKYGSV
+261 AALVGKYGSV

-280 LKGKQKENVVNFA
+280 LKGKQKENVINFA

-298 SKSLATINLEVP
+298 SKALATINLEVP
-310 VEFNEEEL
+310 VEFDEEEL
-318 KAKEPDVPMLMALFE
+318 KAKEPDVPALMALFE
-333 ELEFRTFAKRFLEDY
+333 ELEFKTFAKRFLEDY

-353 TLDGPSTL
+353 ALDGPSTL
-361 RQAQGSGT
+361 RGTSGIAGSG
-369 LASPSLRGTKQ
+369 ASQSLRGTKQ
-380 SREVTEGSQQN
+380 SMETTEGSQQPN
-391 DLFSTEATSPSGQFD
+391 LFSSNETFD
-406 LFNQGDNSGLLEFS
+406 LFHQGDNSGILEFS
-420 DKDSAKTVAH
+420 DKDSAKTMPH
-430 NYQLVE
+430 DYKLVE
-436 SDADIQALVGLLSK
+436 TEADIQALAELLSK
-450 QKQFVFDTE
+450 ENQFVFDTE

-484 LSMPADQEECQK
+484 LPMPADRDECQK
-496 KLELLR
+496 RLELLR
-502 PLFEDESILKIGQN
+502 PLFEDESITKIGQN

-521 SMLAQ
+521 SMLSQ
-526 YGISVK
+526 YGIKVK
-532 GKLFDTMLAHY
+532 GRLFDTMLAHY

-552 MDYLAEV
+552 MDYLAEA
-559 YLNYITIPIE
+559 YLDYITIPIE

-574 GRQQKTM
+574 GRQQRSM
-581 REVPVNLVKEYA
+581 REVPVEQVKEYA
-593 AEDADITLQLYEKLL
+593 AEDADITLQLYEKLS
-608 PLLKE
+608 PMLKE
-613 NGVEKLF
+613 NGVEKLLND
-620 YEIEMPLVPV
+620 IEMPLVPV

-639 RIDTENLLQISEAFG
+639 KIDTENLKQISDEFG
-654 VEIHKIEE
+654 RQIQQVEER
-662 EIYNAAGMPFNIAS
+662 IYEAAGMPFNIAS

-714 KHPIIQLI
+714 KHPIIQMI

-776 RTEKGREIRRA
+776 RTAQGREIRKA
-787 FVPRSPQ
+787 FVPRSEH

-818 MMADFNLGHDIHAAT
+818 MVADFNLGHDIHAAT

-920 LRDINGAN
+920 LRDINGSN

-954 AMIGIHEEL
+954 AMIGIHKEM
-963 ERLKMQ
+963 ERLQMQ
-969 SKMILQVHDELVFDA
+969 SKMILQVHDESVFDA

-989 DALKAIVQDKM
+989 DTLKAIVNDKM

-1006 SVPVV
+1006 SVPVI

>member
-1 MSVYFVTSNYSFS
+1 
-14 GAKVR
+14 
-19 LFLKNASI
+19 
-27 FDFLAFWRR
+27 
-36 NHPSS
+36 
-41 SYSSY
+41 
-46 LYTFKTNP
+46 
-54 METTEKKLFLLD
+54 METTDKKLFLLD
-66 AYALIYRAFFAMSK
+66 AYALIYRAFFALNK

-86 KGVNTSAVMGFLNS
+86 KGLNTSAIMGFLNS
-100 LYEILQKEKPSHIG
+100 LYEILKNEKPTHIG

-137 KMPDDLRDAIPYII
+137 KMPDDLREAIPYII
-151 RLIEGFNIPVYGVEG
+151 RLIEAFNIPIYGVEG

-174 TLAKKA
+174 TMSKMA
-180 EQQGFLTYMMTPDK
+180 EKQGFITYMMTPDK

-203 ILLYKPAKFGEPAQ
+203 VLLYKPAKFGEPAQ
-217 VWGPKEVCERYG
+217 IWGPKEVCQRYG
-229 IQEPKQ
+229 ISEPKQ

-261 AQLVGKYGSV
+261 AQLVGQYGSV

-280 LKGKQKENVVNFA
+280 LKGKQKENVIEFA

-298 SKSLATINLEVP
+298 SKMLATINLEVP
-310 VEFNEEEL
+310 VEFNEEKL
-318 KAKEPDVPMLMALFE
+318 RAKEPDVPALMTLFE
-333 ELEFRTFAKRFLEDY
+333 ELEFKTFAKRFLEDY
-348 KTKQS
+348 RKTHSTETIPQS
-353 TLDGPSTL
+353 TE
-361 RQAQGSGT
+361 
-369 LASPSLRGTKQ
+369 KQ
-380 SREVTEGSQQN
+380 TSAP
-391 DLFSTEATSPSGQFD
+391 DLFSTSANNGTLNLFGQEET
-406 LFNQGDNSGLLEFS
+406 GLVAFS
-420 DKDSAKTVAH
+420 DKDSAKTVKH
-430 NYQLVE
+430 DYKLVE
-436 SDADIQALVGLLSK
+436 TEADIMALVELLSK

-459 TTNID
+459 TSNID

-484 LSMPADQEECQK
+484 LPMPANREECQK

-526 YGISVK
+526 YGITVK
-532 GKLFDTMLAHY
+532 GKMFDTMLAHY

-581 REVPVNLVKEYA
+581 REVPIELAKEYA

-639 RIDTENLLQISEAFG
+639 KIDTENLHQISEEFG
-654 VEIHKIEE
+654 EEIHKVEE
-662 EIYNAAGMPFNIAS
+662 EIYTLAGIPFNIAS
-676 PKQLGEVLFE
+676 PKQLGEILFE
-686 KLRIDEKA
+686 RLRIDEKA

-702 ATGEDVLQKLSH
+702 ATGEEVLQKLLH
-714 KHPIIQLI
+714 KHAIIQKI
-722 LDYRSFTKLKSTYLD
+722 LDYRSLTKLKSTYLD

-776 RTEKGREIRRA
+776 RTAQGREIRRA

-818 MMADFNLGHDIHAAT
+818 MVSDFNLGHDIHAAT

-839 VPMDQVTKEQRSRAK
+839 VPMEQVTKEQRSRAK

-901 IALARERGYAETI
+901 IALAKERGYAETI

-920 LRDINGAN
+920 LRDINGSN

-954 AMIGIHEEL
+954 AMIGIHKEL
-963 ERLKMQ
+963 QRLNMK

-989 DALKAIVQDKM
+989 NELKSIVENKM

>member
-1 MSVYFVTSNYSFS
+1 
-14 GAKVR
+14 
-19 LFLKNASI
+19 
-27 FDFLAFWRR
+27 
-36 NHPSS
+36 
-41 SYSSY
+41 
-46 LYTFKTNP
+46 
-54 METTEKKLFLLD
+54 MENTEKKLFLLD
-66 AYALIYRAFFAMSK
+66 AYALIYRAFFALSK
-80 NPRLNS
+80 NPRMNS

-100 LYEILQKEKPSHIG
+100 LYEILKNEKPTHIG
-114 VAFDVAGTAQR
+114 VAFDVSGTAQR

-137 KMPDDLRDAIPYII
+137 KMPDDLRDSIPYII
-151 RLIEGFNIPVYGVEG
+151 RLIEAFNIPVYGVEG

-174 TLAKKA
+174 TLSKKA
-180 EQQGFLTYMMTPDK
+180 EQQGFITYMMTPDK

-229 IQEPKQ
+229 IKEPKQ

-261 AQLVGKYGSV
+261 AQLVQKYGSV

-280 LKGKQKENVVNFA
+280 LKGKQKENVINFA

-298 SKSLATINLEVP
+298 SKALATINLEVP
-310 VEFNEEEL
+310 VEFSEEEL
-318 KAKEPDVPMLMALFE
+318 KAKEPDVPALMALFE
-333 ELEFRTFAKRFLEDY
+333 ELEFKTFAKRFLDDY
-348 KTKQS
+348 KKAHGDVPQAETPTPK
-353 TLDGPSTL
+353 PS
-361 RQAQGSGT
+361 A
-369 LASPSLRGTKQ
+369 P
-380 SREVTEGSQQN
+380 N
-391 DLFSTEATSPSGQFD
+391 LFSTTPPSSEFD
-406 LFNQGDNSGLLEFS
+406 LFHQGDNSGLLEFS
-420 DKDSAKTVAH
+420 DKDSAKTVPH
-430 NYQLVE
+430 DYKLVE
-436 SDADIQALVGLLSK
+436 NDADIKSLVDLLCK

-484 LSMPADQEECQK
+484 LSMPAEREACQK

-502 PLFEDESILKIGQN
+502 PLFENEGIQKIGQN

-532 GKLFDTMLAHY
+532 GPMFDTMLAHY

-559 YLNYITIPIE
+559 YLNYLTIPIE

-574 GRQQKTM
+574 GRQQRTM
-581 REVPVNLVKEYA
+581 REVPVEQVKEYA
-593 AEDADITLQLYEKLL
+593 AEDADITLQLYEKLM

-639 RIDTENLLQISEAFG
+639 KIDTENLQQISEEFG
-654 VEIHKIEE
+654 KEIRKIEE
-662 EIYNAAGMPFNIAS
+662 QIYQAAGTPFNIAS
-676 PKQLGEVLFE
+676 PKQLGEILFE
-686 KLRIDEKA
+686 KLKIDEKA

-714 KHPIIQLI
+714 KHPIIQMI

-818 MMADFNLGHDIHAAT
+818 MVNDFNLGHDIHAAT

-839 VPMDQVTKEQRSRAK
+839 VPMEQVTKEQRSRAK

-954 AMIGIHEEL
+954 AMIGIHQEL

-989 DALKAIVQDKM
+989 DTLKAIVNDKM

-1011 VEMNTGA
+1011 VEMNTGS

>member
-1 MSVYFVTSNYSFS
+1 
-14 GAKVR
+14 
-19 LFLKNASI
+19 
-27 FDFLAFWRR
+27 
-36 NHPSS
+36 
-41 SYSSY
+41 
-46 LYTFKTNP
+46 
-54 METTEKKLFLLD
+54 METSEKKLFLLD
-66 AYALIYRAFFAMSK
+66 AYALIYRAFFAMNK
-80 NPRLNS
+80 NPRMTS
-86 KGVNTSAVMGFLNS
+86 KGLNTSAVMGFLNS
-100 LYEILQKEKPSHIG
+100 LYEILKNEKPTHIG
-114 VAFDVAGTAQR
+114 VAFDVAGTEQR

-130 EYKANRE
+130 DYKANRE
-137 KMPDDLRDAIPYII
+137 KMPDDLREAIPYII
-151 RLIEGFNIPVYGVEG
+151 RLIEAFNIPIYGVEG

-174 TLAKKA
+174 TLSKKA
-180 EQQGFLTYMMTPDK
+180 EKEGFTTYMMTPDK

-203 ILLYKPAKFGEPAQ
+203 VLLYKPAKFGEPAQ

-229 IQEPKQ
+229 ISEPKQ

-261 AQLVGKYGSV
+261 AILVGKYGSV
-271 ENLIAHADE
+271 ENVIAHADE
-280 LKGKQKENVVNFA
+280 LKGKQKDNVIEFA

-298 SKSLATINLEVP
+298 SKALATINLEVP
-310 VEFNEEEL
+310 VDFDEEEL
-318 KAKEPDVPMLMALFE
+318 KAKEPDLPALMALFE
-333 ELEFRTFAKRFLEDY
+333 ELEFKTFAKRFLEDY

-353 TLDGPSTL
+353 SWVGPST
-361 RQAQGSGT
+361 GSGT
-369 LASPSLRGTKQ
+369 LVSSSLRGTKQ
-380 SREVTEGSQQN
+380 SRETVGSLTP
-391 DLFSTEATSPSGQFD
+391 DLFSTSTPSGELD
-406 LFNQGDNSGLLEFS
+406 LFYQDGDSSLLEFS
-420 DKDSAKTVAH
+420 GKDSAKTVQH
-430 NYQLVE
+430 DYKLVE
-436 SDADIQALVGLLSK
+436 TEADIKALVELLSK

-464 VYSAELVG
+464 VYSADLVG
-472 LSFAIKAHEAWY
+472 LSFSIKAHEAWY
-484 LSMPADQEECQK
+484 LPMPADREECQR

-502 PLFEDESILKIGQN
+502 PLFEEENILKIGQN

-526 YGISVK
+526 YGITVK
-532 GKLFDTMLAHY
+532 GKMFDTMLAHY

-581 REVPVNLVKEYA
+581 RQVPIELIKEYA

-639 RIDTENLLQISEAFG
+639 KIDTENLQQISEEFG
-654 VEIHKIEE
+654 GEIKKIEE
-662 EIYNAAGMPFNIAS
+662 EIYALAGTPFNIAS
-676 PKQLGEVLFE
+676 PKQLGEILFE
-686 KLRIDEKA
+686 RLKIDEKA

-702 ATGEDVLQKLSH
+702 ATGEEVLQKLSH
-714 KHPIIQLI
+714 KHPIIQKI

-776 RTEKGREIRRA
+776 RTAQGREIRRA
-787 FVPRSPQ
+787 FVPRSEA

-818 MMADFNLGHDIHAAT
+818 MVADFNLGHDIHAAT

-839 VPMDQVTKEQRSRAK
+839 VPMNEVTKEQRSRAK

-954 AMIGIHEEL
+954 AMIGIHEEMQ
-963 ERLKMQ
+963 RLKMQ
-969 SKMILQVHDELVFDA
+969 SKMMLQVHDELVFDA

-989 DALKAIVQDKM
+989 NELKAIVNDKM
-1000 VNALPL
+1000 VNAMPL

-1011 VEMNTGA
+1011 VEMNTGN